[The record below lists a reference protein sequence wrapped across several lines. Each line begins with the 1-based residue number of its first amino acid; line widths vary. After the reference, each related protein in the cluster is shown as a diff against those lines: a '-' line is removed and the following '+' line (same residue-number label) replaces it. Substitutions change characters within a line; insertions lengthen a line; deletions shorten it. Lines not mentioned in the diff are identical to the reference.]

1 MIATYDLIVIGGGAA
16 GFFCAIQCAERNP
29 QMRVLI
35 LEKGR
40 DVLSKVRVSGGG
52 RCNITHACFDPREM
66 TTYYP
71 RGYKELLG
79 PFHRFLCGDMIQW
92 LADHGVETKIEQ
104 DGRVFPI
111 SDNSETIIQCFL
123 NQCKKHEISIRTNTA
138 VASISKAD
146 DLWIITTNAGNFRSQ
161 RVLIATGSS
170 PSTWKM
176 IETMG
181 HRIIEPVPSLFSF
194 NIVHPLLKD
203 LSGISL
209 ENVMVNIR
217 GSNISQNG
225 PVIITHWGLS
235 GPAILKLSAWGARV
249 LHEKKYQAVILV
261 NWINL
266 EPSEVLTQIEILR
279 KTQGS
284 RNLYSTPLF
293 EVPKRLWHRMLEV
306 LQIDLLNVADLQ
318 TSQIKQL
325 VEILTACPLSIKGK
339 STNKDEFVTCGG
351 VDTTEVNFKTMESKL
366 FPGLFFA
373 GEALNI
379 DAVTGGFNFQA
390 AWTEAFIAAEA
401 ITASDK

>member
-16 GFFCAIQCAERNP
+16 GFFCAIQCVERNP
-29 QMRVLI
+29 KMRVLI

-40 DVLSKVRVSGGG
+40 EVLSKVRVSGGG

-71 RGYKELLG
+71 RGHKELLG

-111 SDNSETIIQCFL
+111 SDNSETVIQCFL
-123 NQCKKHEISIRTNTA
+123 NQCKKHEISICTNTA
-138 VASISKAD
+138 VISISKAD
-146 DLWIITTNAGNFRSQ
+146 HLWIITTNAENFRSQ

-170 PSTWKM
+170 PLTWKM

-203 LSGISL
+203 LAGISL
-209 ENVMVNIR
+209 ENVLVEIR

-235 GPAILKLSAWGARV
+235 GPAILKLSAWGAR
-249 LHEKKYQAVILV
+249 LFHEKKYQAVILV

-266 EPSEVLTQIEILR
+266 EPSDVFTQIEILR
-279 KTQGS
+279 KNQGG

-293 EVPKRLWHRMLEV
+293 ELPKRLWHRMLEL

-325 VEILTACPLSIKGK
+325 VEILTACPLFLKGK

-351 VDTTEVNFKTMESKL
+351 VDSAEVNFKTMESKL

-390 AWTEAFIAAEA
+390 AWTEAYIAAEA
-401 ITASDK
+401 ITVSDK